1 LRAALAIL
9 YLALAGSIVAFTAY
23 LWLLNRMRA
32 TAVTS
37 YAYVNP
43 VVALLIGHWFGNEAL
58 GVRTVAGAAL
68 VLLSVVVVM
77 RD

>member
-1 LRAALAIL
+1 V
-9 YLALAGSIVAFTAY
+9 AGSVIAFTAY
-23 LWLLNRMRA
+23 LWLLNRARA

-43 VVALLIGHWFGNEAL
+43 VVALILGHWFGHEAL
-58 GVRTVAGAAL
+58 GTRTVLGAAL
-68 VLLSVVVVM
+68 VLLNVVVVM